1 MTAIAYNTKVR
12 AQVGVFLRISL
23 LWRFGAVQQDERV
36 RLNGVFKA
44 ANERLL
50 LEMCIRDRPSASL

>member
-1 MTAIAYNTKVR
+1 MLGFRCLYHHRRGGFNQRV
-12 AQVGVFLRISL
+12 AQVGVFLRIGL

-50 LEMCIRDRPSASL
+50 LAGG